1 MLGSSEIIKHFF
13 DRFTFSARELGRK
26 YGKSCY
32 QITHNPIQAHCNVY
46 KLVCSTKLIRRFLH
60 EKYALMRVLLIFM
73 ANASQLGTHSFF
85 HSLRNLPL
93 NSFFAL
99 LFGSFEGFSQFD
111 LVSIVI

>member
-60 EKYALMRVLLIFM
+60 EKYALMCVLLLFY
-73 ANASQLGTHSFF
+73 SQCVPSWDTFF
-85 HSLRNLPL
+85 FPFSAK
-93 NSFFAL
+93 FAAK
-99 LFGSFEGFSQFD
+99 
-111 LVSIVI
+111 